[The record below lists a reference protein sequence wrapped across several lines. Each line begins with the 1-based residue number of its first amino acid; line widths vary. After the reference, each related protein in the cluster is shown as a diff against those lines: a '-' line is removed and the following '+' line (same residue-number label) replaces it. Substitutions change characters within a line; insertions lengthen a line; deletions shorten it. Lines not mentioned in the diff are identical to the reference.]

1 MREELFFFLNYSM
14 FLLTFL
20 FLAVFQRKRN
30 KKLLD
35 IVSVSSQNTIFLKN
49 LKIQMALEYNTTQY
63 WNKFQVSEMQSMPKK
78 KMIYGCFTVE
88 ACELNTPSLPPRLP
102 PLPLR
107 SWHDFN
113 QPRNIIW
120 RVNDAS
126 KR

>member
-63 WNKFQVSEMQSMPKK
+63 
-78 KMIYGCFTVE
+78 
-88 ACELNTPSLPPRLP
+88 
-102 PLPLR
+102 
-107 SWHDFN
+107 
-113 QPRNIIW
+113 
-120 RVNDAS
+120 
-126 KR
+126 